1 MGFSFKKG
9 LSAAKGLIDPFGLF
23 KKSDDGGGA
32 PGYSGPKFG
41 IAKTEDF
48 MKDDKVPQGL
58 DQSGAIGK
66 RFQRQRE
73 QVQQQTGG
81 AQQQAVDAI
90 KRRFASLGGGGGAQI
105 KLEQQALER
114 GEEAKRES
122 IKDIGLQEEESM
134 AQNARS
140 NADLEFRQ
148 KAFNFEKGSKL
159 HELNLAERQQQI
171 SQAEGEYNARMNQF
185 LNKPPKQGL
194 VSRVLGNIL

>member
-1 MGFSFKKG
+1 MGFIKKAFG
-9 LSAAKGLIDPFGLF
+9 TAKSLVDPLGLF
-23 KKSDDGGGA
+23 SKSKSEPGA

-58 DQSGAIGK
+58 DQSGSIGK

-122 IKDIGLQEEESM
+122 LRDLGLAEEESM

-171 SQAEGEYNARMNQF
+171 SQAESEYNARMNQF

-194 VSRVLGNIL
+194 ISKVLGDIL